1 MLLFSTGCVQK
12 EKVKLKV
19 NDYERKI
26 TISGKRKESENKYI
40 RFKQAFD
47 APADSNT
54 KKISAEF
61 EKGLLFVIM
70 PKDLKNGP
78 IDKLLDQI
86 SKNKAMII
94 AIAVLAFS
102 LGMYVSHKLQ

>member
-1 MLLFSTGCVQK
+1 M
-12 EKVKLKV
+12 KLKV

-26 TISGKRKESENKYI
+26 TISVKRKESENKCI
-40 RFKQAFD
+40 HFKQAFD

-54 KKISAEF
+54 KKISAKF
-61 EKGLLFVIM
+61 EKGLLFVIL

-94 AIAVLAFS
+94 AIAVVAFS
-102 LGMYVSHKLQ
+102 LGMYVSHKL